1 MFSFMGLSYCFVS
14 GMLCV
19 LSFVGCSYC
28 FPLWYVVFVFL
39 YAMFL
44 LSCLYEMFLLFS
56 IVGRPWGL
64 WGEESEDFSYA
75 KRSKFVRAVIYSKS
89 SKYVVYQRKNFQS
102 MSYFCK

>member
-28 FPLWYVVFVFL
+28 FPLLHDVFVFL

-64 WGEESEDFSYA
+64 WGEESEDFTYA
-75 KRSKFVRAVIYSKS
+75 KPSKYVRDVIYSKS
-89 SKYVVYQRKNFQS
+89 SKYFVYQRKKLCITLNI
-102 MSYFCK
+102 